1 MGKILLHEESEATV
15 SDSFLKDVSNRAQKW
30 NVGPEHRKE
39 RETFRGCFGKRTP
52 FLRLR
57 AQLKTGCEPEFN
69 YKGCEQSRS
78 EMERWTGT
86 PEGT

>member
-1 MGKILLHEESEATV
+1 MGKILRGESEANV
-15 SDSFLKDVSNRAQKW
+15 SDSFLKDVSNRDQKW

-57 AQLKTGCEPEFN
+57 AQLKAERQKLRIFSQCEN
-69 YKGCEQSRS
+69 ILLRS
-78 EMERWTGT
+78 LSFAQFIRLS
-86 PEGT
+86 

>member
-15 SDSFLKDVSNRAQKW
+15 SDSFLKDTRANAQ
-30 NVGPEHRKE
+30 GRIIGLICRKGLG
-39 RETFRGCFGKRTP
+39 TS
-52 FLRLR
+52 R
-57 AQLKTGCEPEFN
+57 ADISGNGRRACEPEVN